1 MSTIQHLVYGERLGD
16 LRPVLRAITQRAH
29 LVDEGMFVFE
39 GRFEPHTATPFIRAL
54 MRAEAELL
62 LEDADALQ
70 PGRYEEQ
77 RTSDQRAVDA
87 LVRLAQAVCA
97 FP

>member
-1 MSTIQHLVYGERLGD
+1 MGTVNDFVYGERLGD
-16 LRPVLRAITQRAH
+16 LLPVLRAISPRAH
-29 LVDEGMFVFE
+29 IDAEGMWVFDGE
-39 GRFEPHTATPFIRAL
+39 FKPHVATPFLRAM

-77 RTSDQRAVDA
+77 RTGDQRAADA
-87 LVRLAQAVCA
+87 LVRLAEAVCTL
-97 FP
+97 P